1 MTVSLSGANGFLK
14 PAVLQLVDSFN
25 QGGSEWQALQL
36 TRLLCESGRFRIYL
50 ASLSSEGPLR
60 DTIADLNLGDL
71 PTFPLQSFYDR
82 NAVKQLRRLVQLLK
96 SLRIEIIHTHDFYTN
111 VFGMAGAALA
121 RTPAR
126 IASMRETMGMRTV
139 VQKRVQRLAYT
150 LSHQIIAN
158 SNAVRDRLIDDGIHR
173 DKVTVVYNGLS
184 LERLTTNASRSEAL
198 SLLGLPAAA
207 APQRFISI
215 VANMRHEVKDYPMFL
230 RSAQQVKAMVP
241 DAAFLLAGEGE
252 LMESLRILGSQLGLD
267 NSLYF
272 LGRCGHIAELLKI
285 SDICVLSS
293 KAEGF
298 SNSILEYMA
307 AGRPVVATNVG
318 GASEAVVDGV
328 TGFLVPS
335 SDDRA
340 MAEKLILLLQNPEHA
355 TEMGRK
361 GKVIVQQKFSCA
373 AQLEATESLYKKL
386 LTIVN

>member
-1 MTVSLSGANGFLK
+1 
-14 PAVLQLVDSFN
+14 
-25 QGGSEWQALQL
+25 
-36 TRLLCESGRFRIYL
+36 
-50 ASLSSEGPLR
+50 
-60 DTIADLNLGDL
+60 
-71 PTFPLQSFYDR
+71 
-82 NAVKQLRRLVQLLK
+82 
-96 SLRIEIIHTHDFYTN
+96 
-111 VFGMAGAALA
+111 
-121 RTPAR
+121 
-126 IASMRETMGMRTV
+126 
-139 VQKRVQRLAYT
+139 
-150 LSHQIIAN
+150 
-158 SNAVRDRLIDDGIHR
+158 
-173 DKVTVVYNGLS
+173 
-184 LERLTTNASRSEAL
+184 
-198 SLLGLPAAA
+198 
-207 APQRFISI
+207 
-215 VANMRHEVKDYPMFL
+215 
-230 RSAQQVKAMVP
+230 MVP

-386 LTIVN
+386 LTIGN